1 MIDSKEKELI
11 EEDCLNGA
19 VADENIKSVIK
30 ENGKYRIGF
39 TRDEL
44 DDLEGYLAYCSNHE
58 KSPNKQERWDNFC
71 DRIEGLLNIGD
82 KIEVEIDRKTKLPKC
97 SLKYYIFDI
106 TMINDDNKIMRKIQ
120 IAQYKTLYSFA
131 KFIVRSFGFD
141 FDHCFGFYSNFD
153 RISDSGKAY
162 ELFVDVRE
170 EPLSPK
176 TKGVK
181 KTKVFQVFKKPG
193 DKMLFLFDYGDGWRF
208 IVELKEIKNAEKWDL
223 KPQLLE
229 SIGDAPPQYPP
240 CKDEI

>member
-1 MIDSKEKELI
+1 
-11 EEDCLNGA
+11 
-19 VADENIKSVIK
+19 
-30 ENGKYRIGF
+30 
-39 TRDEL
+39 
-44 DDLEGYLAYCSNHE
+44 
-58 KSPNKQERWDNFC
+58 
-71 DRIEGLLNIGD
+71 
-82 KIEVEIDRKTKLPKC
+82 
-97 SLKYYIFDI
+97 
-106 TMINDDNKIMRKIQ
+106 MINDDNKIMRKIQ

-223 KPQLLE
+223 KPQRFLL
-229 SIGDAPPQYPP
+229 SI
-240 CKDEI
+240 